1 MGVGPLGY
9 TKALEGR
16 LSMMWCI
23 VALSV
28 AVICVGDIVLP
39 PEKINGW
46 IDMCVIV
53 L

>member
-1 MGVGPLGY
+1 M
-9 TKALEGR
+9 KALKGHLR
-16 LSMMWCI
+16 MMWCI

-39 PEKINGW
+39 LEKVNGW